1 MKAIVKKSVLP
12 FWMLALLT
20 VGLVS
25 CEEEHISELPAFA
38 GFRVTPTTWHSGDSV
53 TVTAVQRS
61 QGNLLFKAKYSWSV
75 ACQDTTFS
83 KTYQVVY
90 DNDKSD
96 PNISFRIPQNISG
109 NASISFTAEY
119 HYSSTAPTSIP
130 TASTGG
136 DGLIGSIGS
145 PSSSTLYGKCSGS
158 ASMTILPAE

>member
-1 MKAIVKKSVLP
+1 MKAIVKKSILP
-12 FWMLALLT
+12 FGLLVLLT
-20 VGLVS
+20 LGLVS
-25 CEEEHISELPAFA
+25 CEEKHISELPAFA

-61 QGNLLFKAKYSWSV
+61 QGNLLFKAKYSWTV

-96 PNISFRIPQNISG
+96 PNISFRIPQNITG

-119 HYSSTAPTSIP
+119 HYSATAPISIP

-136 DGLIGSIGS
+136 EGLIGSIGS
-145 PSSSTLYGKCSGS
+145 PASSTLYGKCSGS

>member
-1 MKAIVKKSVLP
+1 MKAIVKKSILP
-12 FWMLALLT
+12 FGVLVLLT
-20 VGLVS
+20 LGLVS
-25 CEEEHISELPAFA
+25 CEEKHISELPAFA

-61 QGNLLFKAKYSWSV
+61 QGNLLFKAKYSWTV

-96 PNISFRIPQNISG
+96 PDISFRIPQNITG

-119 HYSSTAPTSIP
+119 HYSATAPTSIP

-136 DGLIGSIGS
+136 EGLIGSIGS
-145 PSSSTLYGKCSGS
+145 PASSTLYGKCSGS